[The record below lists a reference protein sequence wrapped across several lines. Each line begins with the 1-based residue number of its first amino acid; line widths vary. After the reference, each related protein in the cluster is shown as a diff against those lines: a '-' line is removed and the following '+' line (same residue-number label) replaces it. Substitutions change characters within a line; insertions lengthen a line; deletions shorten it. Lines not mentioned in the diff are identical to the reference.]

1 MTQPTKVHTTLGSM
15 TLAQA
20 RALRDMTDHDG
31 IVPLRSMM
39 KTRQTLALAALTDP
53 TTPPARLD
61 FERGALAFVLELAG
75 ILAEG
80 IHLAYADA
88 LAATESEAH
97 GPDSR
102 RPGRE
107 QERDDERG
115 PE

>member
-1 MTQPTKVHTTLGSM
+1 MTDPAKVHTTLGSM

-20 RALRDMTDHDG
+20 RALRDLTDHDG
-31 IVPLRSMM
+31 IIPLRAMM
-39 KTRQTLALAALTDP
+39 KTRQTIALAALTEP
-53 TTPPARLD
+53 STPPARLD
-61 FERGALAFVLELAG
+61 FERGALAFVLELDG

-80 IHLAYADA
+80 IHLAYAEA
-88 LAATESEAH
+88 LAVTESQSH